1 MTRKMVSL
9 QISEETATRLSRA
22 AADLEVGR
30 STIIRWAIGEYLAEH
45 EDRMTRTPENH
56 YRKKEVSEDG
66 NP

>member
-1 MTRKMVSL
+1 MTRKMVSFQL
-9 QISEETATRLSRA
+9 PEETAVRLARA

-45 EDRMTRTPENH
+45 EDRMTRTPENQ
-56 YRKKEVSEDG
+56 YRKEGVEHV